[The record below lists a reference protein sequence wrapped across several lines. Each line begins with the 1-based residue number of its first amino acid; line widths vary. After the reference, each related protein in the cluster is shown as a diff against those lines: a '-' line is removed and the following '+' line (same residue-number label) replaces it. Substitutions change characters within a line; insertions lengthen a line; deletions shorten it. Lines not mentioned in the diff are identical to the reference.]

1 MLFDEV
7 CSGKNR
13 AILHASN
20 AVARKH
26 GKKKKRKEQKEENW
40 RELRDFY
47 RCNNFHEMDDS
58 SVSNFR

>member
-1 MLFDEV
+1 MKFVGEKIARF
-7 CSGKNR
+7 CTPR
-13 AILHASN
+13 TRLHAN
-20 AVARKH
+20 MEK
-26 GKKKKRKEQKEENW
+26 KKKKRKEQKEENW